1 MLMAVMPRII
11 PSLLFPLELVP
22 EQLIAPDMEHPELPV
37 EPEQTCT
44 QEDHLDQAVQCP
56 LEEQLLKMAL
66 MDLHHNVP
74 DPQGAG
80 LSSQWSTSCSP
91 RWRTCGWKWLF
102 WRVRSNV
109 LTFLE
114 GTKRCEN
121 LRVSSVVLRCR
132 PNTFLF

>member
-1 MLMAVMPRII
+1 MLDVIHMLMAVMPRII
-11 PSLLFPLELVP
+11 LSLLFPLELVP

-74 DPQGAG
+74 DLQEVTQPVEHLLQPPLEDLWVEMAI
-80 LSSQWSTSCSP
+80 
-91 RWRTCGWKWLF
+91 
-102 WRVRSNV
+102 
-109 LTFLE
+109 LE
-114 GTKRCEN
+114 GTEQCINISGGYEAM
-121 LRVSSVVLRCR
+121 
-132 PNTFLF
+132 

>member
-1 MLMAVMPRII
+1 MLDVIHMLMAVMPRII

-74 DPQGAG
+74 DLQGVTQPVEHLLQPPLEDLWVEMAI
-80 LSSQWSTSCSP
+80 
-91 RWRTCGWKWLF
+91 
-102 WRVRSNV
+102 
-109 LTFLE
+109 LE
-114 GTKRCEN
+114 GTEQCIN
-121 LRVSSVVLRCR
+121 ISGGYGAM
-132 PNTFLF
+132 